1 MGERYEATPENFI
14 RAEAAIGWSWIR
26 EPAHRREM
34 SKAAHGMT
42 AHDAA
47 LLVLRAEGAFL
58 ACVGRVGW
66 RTVETARIIRRKV
79 EDLAERAGAQ
89 EAEWERTS
97 GPR

>member
-1 MGERYEATPENFI
+1 MSAHYEATPENFV

-26 EPAHRREM
+26 EPAHRHEM
-34 SKAAHGMT
+34 SKAARGMT

-58 ACVGRVGW
+58 ACCGPIGW

-79 EDLAERAGAQ
+79 AEQAERAGAHDP
-89 EAEWERTS
+89 T
-97 GPR
+97 